1 MKITPPASQISDRL
15 RAVAPYAIV
24 LFIAGGLFWLAMH
37 FEYTP
42 HAGRLGP
49 DVWPKA
55 ILVLMIAVCVTRI
68 VGALRRPRSEG
79 PGGGLLREVI
89 GDAVPDPETIG
100 APGERYPGLLALGVA
115 LTVAYVFLLGWLGFA
130 LATAGYIA
138 AMIRTGR
145 YRRWR
150 VIVPTAV
157 LGSLGFMFVFMKIVY
172 LSLPI
177 GQPPFAAVSL
187 GLMRLM
193 AIR

>member
-1 MKITPPASQISDRL
+1 MSERL
-15 RAVAPYAIV
+15 RAVAPYVIV
-24 LFIAGGLFWLAMH
+24 LLLAAGLFRLAMH

-49 DVWPKA
+49 DIWPRA
-55 ILVLMIAVCVTRI
+55 ILVLMVAVCAVRV

-89 GDAVPDPETIG
+89 GDAVPDPETAG
-100 APGERYPGLLALGVA
+100 APAQKYPGLLALGIA

-130 LATAGYIA
+130 VATAAYIA

-187 GLMRLM
+187 ALMRLM